1 MPTNPFFNRPVHW
14 SELPMPTT
22 QKPRRKSLAE
32 MTTEKE
38 RARFIEVLQSHIDIV
53 RKERSYVK
61 AIIEA
66 GLAEGKHNTM
76 LDALNAEL
84 NWRRGV
90 GGPCA
95 GPVI

>member
-1 MPTNPFFNRPVHW
+1 MPKFRPHQI
-14 SELPMPTT
+14 PPIKPQ
-22 QKPRRKSLAE
+22 QKKRLQE
-32 MTTEKE
+32 MTTAKE
-38 RARFIEVLQSHIDIV
+38 RARFIEVLQGHIDIV

>member
-1 MPTNPFFNRPVHW
+1 MPKFRPHQI
-14 SELPMPTT
+14 PPIKPQ
-22 QKPRRKSLAE
+22 QKKRLQE
-32 MTTEKE
+32 MTTAKE
-38 RARFIEVLQSHIDIV
+38 RARFIEVLQGHIDIV
-53 RKERSYVK
+53 RKERSYIT